1 MDNKKR
7 DFFEMDFRKRKP
19 RKRRSGSESIVDTLA
34 KWKEYNSQ
42 HSSLQGGGGEGSS
55 LRSPAKG
62 SKKGCMVGKG
72 GPENSEC
79 NYRGV
84 RQRTW
89 GKWVAEIRE
98 PNCRSTKTGKKG
110 TRLWLGTFSTAHEAA
125 LAYDEAAKAMYG
137 AVALLNF
144 PDYPLHSTERS
155 TDAFSCR
162 ELGETVLT
170 ETGSVKEHA
179 KLVQGHG
186 FSFPVKK
193 DREESEVAR
202 PSDPTRYSRLDGGID
217 TLQTEPFMM
226 SSGCADSYAC
236 LQDEHKNTCY
246 YPVLDFDIAN
256 DDTKMEKQENSCG
269 SIGSSGSLD
278 GLHNWANDGTLGI
291 DCYWD
296 NCCETSSKLSSQL
309 QTENGDLSKSLNHT
323 EETDL
328 STIDEF
334 DFLRPGYDFGLS
346 EEKGKLDLWF
356 PEKGL

>member
-7 DFFEMDFRKRKP
+7 DFFELDFRKRKP

-42 HSSLQGGGGEGSS
+42 HSSLQGGGEGSS

-98 PNCRSTKTGKKG
+98 PNSRSTKTGKKG

-125 LAYDEAAKAMYG
+125 HAYDEAAKAMYG

-144 PDYPLHSTERS
+144 PDNPLHSTERS
-155 TDAFSCR
+155 TDALSCR
-162 ELGETVLT
+162 ELG

-186 FSFPVKK
+186 FSFSVG
-193 DREESEVAR
+193 RAIEESEAAR
-202 PSDPTRYSRLDGGID
+202 PSDPTRYSSLDGGID
-217 TLQTEPFMM
+217 TLQSEPFNTQTMM
-226 SSGCADSYAC
+226 SSG

-256 DDTKMEKQENSCG
+256 DDTKMEKQDKSCG

-278 GLHNWANDGTLGI
+278 SLHNWANNGTLGI
-291 DCYWD
+291 DYYWD
-296 NCCETSSKLSSQL
+296 NCCETSSKLSCQL
-309 QTENGDLSKSLNHT
+309 QTENGDLSKSLDHT

-328 STIDEF
+328 SAIDEF

-346 EEKGKLDLWF
+346 EEKGKLDVWF